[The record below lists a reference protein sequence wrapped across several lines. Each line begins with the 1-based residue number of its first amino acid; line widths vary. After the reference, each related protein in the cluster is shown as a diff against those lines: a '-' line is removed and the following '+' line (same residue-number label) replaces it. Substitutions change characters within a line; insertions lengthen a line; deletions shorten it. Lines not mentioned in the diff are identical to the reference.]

1 MEVRSLVFGY
11 ILDRFGL
18 EVVEGTPLV
27 DVVEDSLAR
36 VEMLFELEGK
46 FGVRLSEDDVLG
58 LETVGDICSKVEGLL
73 GG

>member
-1 MEVRSLVFGY
+1 MDVRSLVFGY

-27 DVVEDSLAR
+27 DFVEDSVDR
-36 VEMLFELEGK
+36 VEMLFELEGR

-58 LETVGDICSKVEGLL
+58 LETVGDICLVVEGLL
-73 GG
+73 G